1 MKKISI
7 LAIALGASLMVAG
20 CNGTPRERA
29 AAEGGLLGAAT
40 GAVVG
45 AAVTGR
51 ASGALAGAAIG
62 GASGA
67 VIGSA
72 TAPRRRC
79 ARVVYDY
86 DGNPVC
92 RQWYYD

>member
-7 LAIALGASLMVAG
+7 IVAALGASLMVAG
-20 CNGTPRERA
+20 CDGTPREQA
-29 AAEGGLLGAAT
+29 AAQGGLLGAAT

-62 GASGA
+62 GVGGA
-67 VIGSA
+67 VVGA
-72 TAPRRRC
+72 NTAPRRRC

-86 DGNPVC
+86 DGNAVC